1 MVSPPPKTPYSE
13 KASWQLAPTS
23 IKRASILNAGNKFLA
38 LTGFVFALLV
48 VYREAPVT
56 VILLVIALLAVA
68 YAAVTGDRQR

>member
-1 MVSPPPKTPYSE
+1 M
-13 KASWQLAPTS
+13 
-23 IKRASILNAGNKFLA
+23 NAGNKFLA